1 MKNYI
6 KTDDKSTELNRFEK
20 RAKDLLN
27 NDLYKKM
34 SLGADSVPYFLRT
47 PYDYYE
53 ENLRK
58 LIHAHWNILE
68 LGSGNG
74 VHTKKLIESNANII
88 ASDISQNSLKV
99 LRKNYNKTNSKLKT
113 VKADIEKLPFD
124 NKSFNLVASAGS
136 LSYGDS
142 LKVDNEIKRVLK
154 PGGIFICVDSLN
166 NNPIYRVNRYVQY
179 LKGDRSKIT
188 LKNMPSTK
196 RINNLRKLYSSL
208 EVRYFGSISYIIPL
222 ISVIFG
228 EKKSKNISD
237 NFDKIFKIKKSAF
250 KFVLIARV

>member
-1 MKNYI
+1 MKKYN

-58 LIHAHWNILE
+58 LIHSHWNILE

-74 VHTKKLIESNANII
+74 IHTKKLIESNANIT

-99 LRKNYNKTNSKLKT
+99 LKKNYNKINSKLKT

-124 NKSFNLVASAGS
+124 NESFNLVASAGS

-142 LKVDNEIKRVLK
+142 FKVDNEIKRVLK

-166 NNPIYRVNRYVQY
+166 NNPIYRFNRYVQY

-188 LKNMPSTK
+188 IKNMPSTE

-208 EVRYFGSISYIIPL
+208 EVRYFGSISYFIPL

-237 NFDKIFKIKKSAF
+237 YFDKIFKIKKSAF